1 MALELEGKVFQILP
15 EQSGTSQKTGNNW
28 RKQEFVIET
37 EEQYPKKVV
46 FNTWNDSVD
55 AVKELKVG
63 EKVRV
68 YFRVQSREYNE
79 RWYTDLT
86 AWRIVKIK
94 EEAVEPPTT
103 ENTNTDKT
111 PNDDIIYGDS
121 QENQQEKDIPESED
135 DNSDI
140 NKEDLKKDKNDDDLP
155 F

>member
-37 EEQYPKKVV
+37 EEQYPKKAV

-94 EEAVEPPTT
+94 EEAIEPETSSDTKKP
-103 ENTNTDKT
+103 D
-111 PNDDIIYGDS
+111 DDILYGDS
-121 QENQQEKDIPESED
+121 QDNQQESNISEQKDDSK
-135 DNSDI
+135 I